1 MTPTV
6 EEGPFVTVADP
17 APAPGLWT
25 LLQVIHTNSTGG
37 QENIWS
43 WCSSHVV
50 GIYSAQFSCWDYIWL
65 EQAQLGMR
73 RHHITVTVVVQ
84 SVYSCTAA
92 AADVTVFMFHVCGNV
107 LLHMMFRKAVKHLT
121 SMQSASIFKC
131 PH

>member
-50 GIYSAQFSCWDYIWL
+50 GGTELNPAGITFGSSTA
-65 EQAQLGMR
+65 GNGTP
-73 RHHITVTVVVQ
+73 HH
-84 SVYSCTAA
+84 CE
-92 AADVTVFMFHVCGNV
+92 C
-107 LLHMMFRKAVKHLT
+107 
-121 SMQSASIFKC
+121 
-131 PH
+131 